1 MGSGGPNNPN
11 NPADFDPCPMP
22 HPPAAGVA
30 ATPFGIEL
38 P

>member
-1 MGSGGPNNPN
+1 
-11 NPADFDPCPMP
+11 MP
-22 HPPAAGVA
+22 QEGLQAAAEHQYLLRHPPEEGVA